1 VALIYKKMLTIDSLR
16 SSSWR
21 SLTSSP
27 SCRAVDPGEKGGL
40 EHLRS
45 GLRSPLSD
53 AKEMAILLRKAKMT
67 RYF

>member
-40 EHLRS
+40 EHL
-45 GLRSPLSD
+45 LLSD
-53 AKEMAILLRKAKMT
+53 AKEMWRFFFARLR
-67 RYF
+67 